1 MSNDGSGQDAT
12 KIICRIVYD
21 TGIPW
26 HVLTDENLTPPDVL
40 ECLIEIAVKTGR
52 GKCPWLR

>member
-1 MSNDGSGQDAT
+1 MNDSSDQNAT

-26 HVLTDENLTPPDVL
+26 HVLTDKDLTPPDVL
-40 ECLIEIAVKTGR
+40 DHLIEIAAKPKR
-52 GKCPWLR
+52 GGCPWLK